1 LTALATAL
9 DNVAGA
15 IAGLGFAV
23 PVGFAVLFFRAR
35 APRTEMNARLVMVAA
50 AFALLMLIMVL
61 SFRLA
66 PWFLARIPSE
76 HPLRKWLAP
85 IDTRSSALKK
95 AFGRTVLLR
104 FIERL
109 IATGET
115 YVVFRAVGASISIV
129 DAAFVSA
136 VLVIVS
142 LTVFFV
148 PGQLGASEAAVAA
161 SSAFIGLPVSVG
173 LSAALLR
180 RARQLLVCVVG
191 LLFLLVRRHSSQRLD
206 SAKPIEEVR

>member
-1 LTALATAL
+1 
-9 DNVAGA
+9 VIA
-15 IAGLGFAV
+15 I
-23 PVGFAVLFFRAR
+23 
-35 APRTEMNARLVMVAA
+35 
-50 AFALLMLIMVL
+50 
-61 SFRLA
+61 
-66 PWFLARIPSE
+66 
-76 HPLRKWLAP
+76 
-85 IDTRSSALKK
+85 
-95 AFGRTVLLR
+95 
-104 FIERL
+104 
-109 IATGET
+109 GET

-161 SSAFIGLPVSVG
+161 SSAVIGLPASVG

-191 LLFLLVRRHSSQRLD
+191 LVFLLMRKHSSRRLD
-206 SAKPIEEVR
+206 SAKPIEEAR